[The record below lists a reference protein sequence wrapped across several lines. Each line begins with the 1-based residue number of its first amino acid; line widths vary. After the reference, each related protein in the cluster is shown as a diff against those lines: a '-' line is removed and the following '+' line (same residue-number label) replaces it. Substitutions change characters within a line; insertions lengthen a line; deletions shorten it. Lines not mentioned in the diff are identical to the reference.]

1 MFKQSNVLKG
11 KAGQESIEHFVQASE
26 LFKVLGDAT
35 RLRILDALSGGELR
49 VQEIAGR
56 LDMTPSAISH
66 QLHTL
71 KDHRVVKAR
80 REGKWIYYSIDDA
93 HIQELFEQGME
104 HAGHD

>member
-1 MFKQSNVLKG
+1 MFKQSNVLG
-11 KAGQESIEHFVQASE
+11 GEREGNDIERFVQASE

-49 VQEIAGR
+49 VQEIASR